1 MSAYVVTEYSR
12 KQLPTKSKVRLLACF
27 KADDGSIVQG
37 DNSRAIVSDFVI
49 AHVQHVSVAIFPV
62 NFEPSCGKMPGKF
75 SFQDSWLKEERFKDW
90 ILRDIDKRKAR
101 CGVCAMSLSVA
112 SMGESSLKVHMK
124 TDRHTKNLARHRS
137 ETSGD
142 ADARGSL

>member
-1 MSAYVVTEYSR
+1 
-12 KQLPTKSKVRLLACF
+12 
-27 KADDGSIVQG
+27 
-37 DNSRAIVSDFVI
+37 
-49 AHVQHVSVAIFPV
+49 
-62 NFEPSCGKMPGKF
+62 MPGKC

-124 TDRHTKNLARHRS
+124 TDNHTKNLARHRS
-137 ETSGD
+137 ETRVVMPMLEGPCKS
-142 ADARGSL
+142 